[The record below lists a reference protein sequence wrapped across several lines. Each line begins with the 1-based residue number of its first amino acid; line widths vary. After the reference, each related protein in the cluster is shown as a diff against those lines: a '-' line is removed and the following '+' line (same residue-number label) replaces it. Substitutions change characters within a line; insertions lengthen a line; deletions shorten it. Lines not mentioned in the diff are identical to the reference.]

1 MIHFT
6 FSLRL
11 INHNSSHQ
19 SGTDTIRK
27 RDVFPS
33 MRDSIWV
40 FFQVIEKDYI
50 LHIQLFYWKQ
60 TLKKIHNK
68 SWSNSHGLKV
78 TKLFSPVLFFYR
90 CRSVLIWKPQVKAL
104 QQSWM
109 SRTLLKVLSV
119 LKCLRLSANLHTG
132 GSAVDSNGER
142 TLIRLLAYPGL
153 SLTGFLR
160 RLGWS
165 QCWDAHNK
173 SVCSAQL
180 TCVRPV
186 DVLGESALTSLIR
199 LGQIWRRKMRRA
211 GVREPNTHRGR
222 TFRETTSVVFE
233 SNHYTSDR
241 IQ

>member
-1 MIHFT
+1 
-6 FSLRL
+6 
-11 INHNSSHQ
+11 
-19 SGTDTIRK
+19 
-27 RDVFPS
+27 
-33 MRDSIWV
+33 
-40 FFQVIEKDYI
+40 
-50 LHIQLFYWKQ
+50 
-60 TLKKIHNK
+60 
-68 SWSNSHGLKV
+68 
-78 TKLFSPVLFFYR
+78 
-90 CRSVLIWKPQVKAL
+90 
-104 QQSWM
+104 M

-211 GVREPNTHRGR
+211 GVREPNTPRQNGQRNHEIKQQCLSQSLHKWPDTITVCRFCPWR
-222 TFRETTSVVFE
+222 IAIMEIRCCYVVARVLLCVAKAF
-233 SNHYTSDR
+233 
-241 IQ
+241 